1 MERATYPQ
9 AQDFE
14 AAKRNSP
21 YYAVADFATF
31 QGGTAPI
38 VGFRDEGFSGSL
50 LSFFGDSNVSF
61 EALTDNRPLITKPRK
76 RVRFRQRTFAGKPL
90 PDDVVIHAN
99 RVASEIEDDSV
110 MRRQF
115 GK

>member
-1 MERATYPQ
+1 MEQATYRH

-21 YYAVADFATF
+21 YYAVADFAIF
-31 QGGTAPI
+31 QGGTALI
-38 VGFRDEGFSGSL
+38 VRFPDEGFSGSL
-50 LSFFGDSNVSF
+50 LSIFGDSNVAF
-61 EALTDNRPLITKPRK
+61 EALTSNRPLITTPRK
-76 RVRFRQRTFAGKPL
+76 RARFRQRTFAGKPL

>member
-1 MERATYPQ
+1 
-9 AQDFE
+9 
-14 AAKRNSP
+14 
-21 YYAVADFATF
+21 
-31 QGGTAPI
+31 
-38 VGFRDEGFSGSL
+38 VGFREEGFFGSL
-50 LSFFGDSNVSF
+50 LSIFGDSNVSF
-61 EALTDNRPLITKPRK
+61 EALTDNRPLITTPRK
-76 RVRFRQRTFAGKPL
+76 RARFRQRTFAGKPL

>member
-1 MERATYPQ
+1 MERATYRQ
-9 AQDFE
+9 AHDFE

-31 QGGTAPI
+31 QRGTALI
-38 VGFRDEGFSGSL
+38 AGFRDESFPGSL
-50 LSFFGDSNVSF
+50 LSIFGDSNVSF
-61 EALTDNRPLITKPRK
+61 EELTDNRPLITTPRK
-76 RVRFRQRTFAGKPL
+76 RARFRQRTFTGKPL